1 LESSLD
7 LIQLIILA
15 LIQGIT
21 EFLPVSSSAHL
32 ILVPLLTEWQ
42 DQGLAIDVAAHF
54 GSLFAVVFYFR
65 KDISRI
71 LFAGFSSIKNKEVS
85 NPDSRLFWYLAIASI
100 PVLVAGFLLR
110 DVVSTYLRDPLIIAS
125 ASIVFGLLLWFADVT
140 GKRLRQINSIN
151 MRDAIVI
158 GLAQALALVPGT
170 SRSGITMTAALIL
183 GLDRTSAAR
192 FSFLMAV
199 PIILAASGYESLKLI
214 QMSAS
219 VDIVNFFITAF
230 LSAASALFSIH
241 IFLQFLDKIGM
252 LPFVIYR
259 VVLGVILI
267 FIFI

>member
-1 LESSLD
+1 MD
-7 LIQLIILA
+7 LIQLIILS

-32 ILVPLLTEWQ
+32 ILVPLLTEWR

-54 GSLFAVVFYFR
+54 GSLIAVVFYFR

-71 LFAGFSSIKNKEVS
+71 LIAGIDSIVKRDVS
-85 NPDSRLFWYLAIASI
+85 VPESKLFWYLVIASV
-100 PVLVAGFLLR
+100 PVLGAGFLLR
-110 DVVSTYLRDPLIIAS
+110 DIVSTYLRDPLIIAS
-125 ASIVFGLLLWFADVT
+125 ASICFGLLLWYADAT
-140 GKRLRQINSIN
+140 GRRLRQLNSIN

-170 SRSGITMTAALIL
+170 SRSGITMTAALML
-183 GLDRTSAAR
+183 GLDRISAAR

-199 PIILAASGYESLKLI
+199 PIILAAAGYESLKLI
-214 QMSAS
+214 QINAG
-219 VDIVNFFITAF
+219 VDIVNFIITAS
-230 LSAASALFSIH
+230 LSAVSALFSIH
-241 IFLQFLDKIGM
+241 FFLQFLDRIGM

-267 FIFI
+267 FIYI

>member
-1 LESSLD
+1 MD
-7 LIQLIILA
+7 LIQIIILA

-71 LFAGFSSIKNKEVS
+71 LFAGINSIIKKDISEI
-85 NPDSRLFWYLAIASI
+85 DSKLFWYLAIASI
-100 PVLVAGFLLR
+100 PVLVSGFLLH
-110 DVVSTYLRDPLIIAS
+110 DFVSTYLRDPLIIAA
-125 ASIVFGLLLWFADVT
+125 ASIIFGLLLWFADVT
-140 GKRLRQINSIN
+140 GKRIRQINSIRL
-151 MRDAIVI
+151 RDVIII

-170 SRSGITMTAALIL
+170 SRSGITMTAALML
-183 GLDRTSAAR
+183 GLDRTSAAK

-199 PIILAASGYESLKLI
+199 PIILAAGAYESLKLI
-214 QMSAS
+214 QMGIA
-219 VDIVNFFITAF
+219 VDINNFLITTF
-230 LSAASALFSIH
+230 LSAISALLSIYV
-241 IFLQFLDKIGM
+241 FMKFLDKIGM

-259 VVLGVILI
+259 VVLGVVLIVI
-267 FIFI
+267 FI

>member
-1 LESSLD
+1 
-7 LIQLIILA
+7 

-32 ILVPLLTEWQ
+32 IMVPLLTDWQ

-54 GSLFAVVFYFR
+54 GSLFAVVFYLR

-71 LFAGFSSIKNKEVS
+71 LIAGIDSIQKKEVTTQ
-85 NPDSRLFWYLAIASI
+85 DSKLFWYLAIASL

-110 DVVSTYLRDPLIIAS
+110 DIVSTYLRNPLIIAY
-125 ASIVFGLLLWFADVT
+125 ASIGFGLLLWYADVK
-140 GKRLRQINSIN
+140 GKRLRQIDSIN
-151 MRDAIVI
+151 LRDAIII

-170 SRSGITMTAALIL
+170 SRSGITMTAALML
-183 GLDRTSAAR
+183 GLDRVSAAR

-199 PIILAASGYESLKLI
+199 PIILAAGGYESMKLI
-214 QMSAS
+214 LSDVS
-219 VDIVNFFITAF
+219 VDIINFLVAVL
-230 LSAASALFSIH
+230 LSAISAFAAIH
-241 IFLQFLDKIGM
+241 FFMKFLDKLGM

-259 VVLGVILI
+259 MLLGVVLI

>member
-1 LESSLD
+1 LD
-7 LIQLIILA
+7 IIQLIILA

-32 ILVPLLTEWQ
+32 ILVPLLTDWQ

-54 GSLFAVVFYFR
+54 GSLFAVVFYLR

-71 LFAGFSSIKNKEVS
+71 LIAGFDSIKNKEVTTQ
-85 NPDSRLFWYLAIASI
+85 DSRLFWYLAIASL

-110 DVVSTYLRDPLIIAS
+110 DFVSAYLRDPLIIAY
-125 ASIVFGLLLWFADVT
+125 ASIGFGLLLWYADVK
-140 GKRLRQINSIN
+140 GKRLRQIDSIN
-151 MRDAIVI
+151 LRDAILI

-170 SRSGITMTAALIL
+170 SRSGITMTAALLL

-199 PIILAASGYESLKLI
+199 PIILAAGGYESLKLI
-214 QMSAS
+214 LSEVS
-219 VDIVNFFITAF
+219 VDIINFSVTAF
-230 LSAASALFSIH
+230 LSAISALLAIH
-241 IFLQFLDKIGM
+241 VFMKFLDKVGM

-259 VVLGVILI
+259 VVLGVVLI
-267 FIFI
+267 FLFI